1 MSGGSEWFRTAF
13 RRSQASSLD
22 EPCPTPEELWALTRG
37 ELARARSSPIIL
49 HSSRCAR
56 CGAALRIGLE
66 MAEQLDGAAAGP
78 KIIPLRRFSLGL
90 GLAAAIAATVL
101 IVPYVRSPKSEIHE
115 RGGVP
120 DEVRSLVP
128 STPRSRAGLV
138 LEWSPYPDAVR
149 YQVTLASRDLH
160 VLFQKVGL
168 NGTRV
173 EVPEAALATVPSGA
187 RLIWHVEAILADGRA
202 IKSPAFDLVVE

>member
-13 RRSQASSLD
+13 QRSQASSLD
-22 EPCPTPEELWALTRG
+22 EPCPTPEDLWALTRG
-37 ELARARSSPIIL
+37 ELDRASARPIIL

-66 MAEQLDGAAAGP
+66 MAQQLDEAVAAP
-78 KIIPLRRFSLGL
+78 KVLPFRRFSLGV

-101 IVPYVRSPKSEIHE
+101 IVPYLRSPETGIHE
-115 RGGVP
+115 RGGAS
-120 DEVRSLVP
+120 DGFRSLVP

-149 YQVTLASRDLH
+149 YQVTLASLDLH
-160 VLFQKVGL
+160 VLFQKVGVT
-168 NGTRV
+168 GTRV
-173 EVPEAALATVPSGA
+173 EVPEAALATVPPGA
-187 RLIWHVEAILADGRA
+187 RLIWRVEAILPDGRA
-202 IKSPAFDLVVE
+202 IESPAFDLVVK